1 MTHTG
6 MTHTRGPWTI
16 DWSDDEGN
24 DGVTI
29 ESPDGPIA
37 FRVLEVDAYPIAA
50 APELLALARKI
61 ASSSYQVQAADL
73 IDMARSTLADAER
86 RLGA

>member
-1 MTHTG
+1 MTHAG
-6 MTHTRGPWTI
+6 MTHTRGPW
-16 DWSDDEGN
+16 
-24 DGVTI
+24 V
-29 ESPDGPIA
+29 
-37 FRVLEVDAYPIAA
+37 VA

-73 IDMARSTLADAER
+73 IDMARSTLADTER